1 MIEPTLGAEPIVQE
15 VLVKLSTPPEP
26 MVSVLPLAIPRV
38 PTATFEVARL
48 LMVTLAEIAE
58 AVVFSLMLSVA
69 REVLAT
75 MTDGE

>member
-1 MIEPTLGAEPIVQE
+1 MGAEPIDQE

-26 MVSVLPLAIPRV
+26 MVSVLPLSMPRV

-48 LMVTLAEIAE
+48 LMVTLAETAE

-69 REVLAT
+69 REEFAT

>member
-1 MIEPTLGAEPIVQE
+1 M
-15 VLVKLSTPPEP
+15 
-26 MVSVLPLAIPRV
+26 SVLPSAIPRV